1 MEFFNEPQ
9 SLPTWFLQ
17 EHHEQFMRVPSE
29 AVGNYPSR
37 HDEQST
43 VLDANRTS
51 APPMS
56 GQGYCRVQIDNGFDG
71 PEVEA

>member
-1 MEFFNEPQ
+1 
-9 SLPTWFLQ
+9 
-17 EHHEQFMRVPSE
+17 MRERAQGV
-29 AVGNYPSR
+29 YPSR

-51 APPMS
+51 APTMS
-56 GQGYCRVQIDNGFDG
+56 GHGYCRVQIDNGFDT